1 MLIKT
6 PKTKCLA
13 YAIAIMIEHF
23 GQHILQKFQCH
34 VLNPNVDFGAI
45 NISDTAF

>member
-13 YAIAIMIEHF
+13 YAIAIVIENF
-23 GQHILQKFQCH
+23 GQHILHHKKEH
-34 VLNPNVDFGAI
+34 SN
-45 NISDTAF
+45 NIILQHT